1 MKRTATSPKLSPE
14 RIKAMI
20 AAAPHRASGVSEPDC
35 PYDPDDAK
43 AVATFWK
50 DAVVVKGGGYEA
62 VRAAMA
68 ARRKPGQ
75 RGLGKRPAKVAI
87 NIRLSPDILNAFKA
101 TGDGWQTK
109 VDLALREWLQKHTPA

>member
-1 MKRTATSPKLSPE
+1 MKRATTSPKLSPE
-14 RIKAMI
+14 RVKAMI
-20 AAAPHRASGVSEPDC
+20 AAAPHRVSEPGC
-35 PYDPDDAK
+35 PYDPGDAK
-43 AVATFWK
+43 AVAKFWK
-50 DAVVVKGGGYEA
+50 DAVAVKGGGYEA

-68 ARRKPGQ
+68 ERRKPGQ

-109 VDLALREWLQKHTPA
+109 VERALREWLQKHTPA